1 MLMQTLSHDQSL
13 FHRFNCG
20 NVESLGQ
27 DGIREILL
35 NFHKKWYSANIMKLC
50 ISGKHSIEQLE
61 KWAIQMFS
69 AVENKDV
76 EVPDLG

>member
-1 MLMQTLSHDQSL
+1 
-13 FHRFNCG
+13 
-20 NVESLGQ
+20 
-27 DGIREILL
+27 
-35 NFHKKWYSANIMKLC
+35 MKLC